1 MVRDDAFPLKTHH
14 MKPYPFK
21 KFRDSKRIFNY
32 RLSRARRVS
41 ENAFGILMNW
51 FRVVDEKMY
60 LSPKKSA
67 ILTES
72 YIAIHNN
79 LKTEADVC

>member
-1 MVRDDAFPLKTHH
+1 
-14 MKPYPFK
+14 
-21 KFRDSKRIFNY
+21 
-32 RLSRARRVS
+32 
-41 ENAFGILMNW
+41 MNW

-72 YIAIHNN
+72 YIAIHNY
-79 LKTEADVC
+79 LKTEADVCYSSSNISEQTNLDLEWEQESGLFYRENDNSLTA